1 MAKKQKG
8 RAIGIDL
15 GTTYSCVA
23 AWEKQ
28 NGRAEIIVNDQGNRT
43 TPSFVAFTDSHRFI
57 GDAAKNQAAANPSNT
72 IFGNMFDFFS
82 RKATKDAGI
91 IAGLNVIRIINEPTA
106 AALAYG
112 LQKRGNCSG
121 KRNVFIFDLGGGTFD
136 VSLVTIEGDN
146 IEVKATTGD
155 THLGGEDFDN
165 RMVSHLVQE
174 FKRKNGVDIT
184 GTPRALRRLR
194 NECEKAKRILSH
206 TNETTIEI
214 DALFQGVDFRFS
226 LTRACF
232 EELNRDLFEKCME
245 IAQKCLDDA
254 KMKKSKIHD
263 VVLVGGSSRIPK
275 VQSLLHNFF
284 EGKELCKS
292 INPDEAVAFGAA
304 VQAALLSE
312 DYSFVPPLVLVDVTP
327 LSLGIKVKGD
337 LMSVVIPRNTIIPA
351 KRSAVYFTPKDY
363 ISTVTINVYEGERTK
378 ASDNNLLGTFP
389 LSGLP
394 LVFKGHPFNVY
405 FELDFDGILKVRA
418 EDKTTGSKNGITI
431 TNEKG
436 RLSNAE
442 INRMVKEAALFKE
455 EDKKFKMMVKAKNA
469 LDDYIYKMEKA
480 MEDSDV
486 SSKVSPSKKQRIMA
500 AFSEGKALIQNE
512 HETEAC
518 VFENYLRRLQNICR
532 PILINKNVVITVPAY
547 FKTAEYI
554 TVYDNQCS
562 VDEQVYEGERM
573 NASDNNFLR
582 KATKDA
588 GIIAGLN
595 VIRIINEP
603 TAAALAYGLQ
613 KRAKCSGKRNV
624 FIVDL
629 GGGTFD
635 VSLVT
640 IEGDNI
646 EVKATAGDT
655 HLGGEDFHNRM
666 MSHLVQEFKR
676 KIRMDITRDPRSMR
690 RLRNECEKAKRI
702 LSHANETT
710 IEIDALFQ
718 GIDFRFSITRA
729 RFEELN
735 RDLFEKCMEI
745 SQKCL
750 DDANMAKSD
759 ELCKSINPD
768 EAVAYG
774 AAVQAALLSES
785 YSIVPNLVLVDVTPL
800 SLGISTQGDLMS
812 VVIPRNTVIPAS
824 ISAVYL
830 TTKDDQSSASIMV
843 YEGERT
849 KASENN
855 LLGKFKLLGLPLVP
869 QDHPINVKFKLDLNG
884 ILKVC
889 AEDETTGRKN
899 GITITNEKGRLSSA
913 EIKRMI
919 EEAVLFKEE
928 DMKFKKMVE
937 AKNTLDE
944 YIYCMEKAMKDL
956 DFSSKVI
963 MAALREGKRLLQSE
977 HETEA
982 SVFKNYLKK
991 LQNI

>member
-1 MAKKQKG
+1 MAKKHKG

-72 IFGNMFDFFS
+72 IFDAKRLIGRKYKDPTIENDLKLWPFKVVSGVDDKPMIMVNYKGKEKCLAAEEISSMILTKMKEIAEAYMDSSVNNAVITVPAYFNDS
-82 RKATKDAGI
+82 QRKATKDAGI

-112 LQKRGNCSG
+112 LQKKANCSG

-146 IEVKATTGD
+146 IEVKATAGD

-275 VQSLLHNFF
+275 VQSLLQNFF
-284 EGKELCKS
+284 LGKELCKS

-327 LSLGIKVKGD
+327 LMATKHKGHAIGIDLGTTYSCVAAWEEQNGRAEIIVNDQGNRTTPSFVAFTDSQRLIGD
-337 LMSVVIPRNTIIPA
+337 AAKNQATANPSNTIFDA
-351 KRSAVYFTPKDY
+351 KRLIGRTYKDPTIY
-363 ISTVTINVYEGERTK
+363 NDLKLWPFKVVSGVDDKPMIMVNYKGKEKFLAAEEISSMILTK
-378 ASDNNLLGTFP
+378 MKEIAEAYLESSVNN
-389 LSGLP
+389 
-394 LVFKGHPFNVY
+394 
-405 FELDFDGILKVRA
+405 
-418 EDKTTGSKNGITI
+418 
-431 TNEKG
+431 
-436 RLSNAE
+436 
-442 INRMVKEAALFKE
+442 
-455 EDKKFKMMVKAKNA
+455 
-469 LDDYIYKMEKA
+469 A
-480 MEDSDV
+480 M
-486 SSKVSPSKKQRIMA
+486 
-500 AFSEGKALIQNE
+500 
-512 HETEAC
+512 
-518 VFENYLRRLQNICR
+518 
-532 PILINKNVVITVPAY
+532 ITVPAY
-547 FKTAEYI
+547 FN
-554 TVYDNQCS
+554 DSQ
-562 VDEQVYEGERM
+562 
-573 NASDNNFLR
+573 R

-624 FIVDL
+624 FIFDL

-655 HLGGEDFHNRM
+655 HLGGEDFDNRM

-676 KIRMDITRDPRSMR
+676 KIRMDITRDPRAMR

-750 DDANMAKSD
+750 DDANIAKSD
-759 ELCKSINPD
+759 VHD
-768 EAVAYG
+768 V
-774 AAVQAALLSES
+774 
-785 YSIVPNLVLVDVTPL
+785 VLVGG
-800 SLGISTQGDLMS
+800 SSR
-812 VVIPRNTVIPAS
+812 IP
-824 ISAVYL
+824 
-830 TTKDDQSSASIMV
+830 
-843 YEGERT
+843 
-849 KASENN
+849 
-855 LLGKFKLLGLPLVP
+855 
-869 QDHPINVKFKLDLNG
+869 
-884 ILKVC
+884 KVQ
-889 AEDETTGRKN
+889 
-899 GITITNEKGRLSSA
+899 
-913 EIKRMI
+913 
-919 EEAVLFKEE
+919 
-928 DMKFKKMVE
+928 
-937 AKNTLDE
+937 
-944 YIYCMEKAMKDL
+944 
-956 DFSSKVI
+956 
-963 MAALREGKRLLQSE
+963 RLLQ
-977 HETEA
+977 
-982 SVFKNYLKK
+982 K
-991 LQNI
+991 LFEGKELH

>member
-1 MAKKQKG
+1 MAKKHKG

-72 IFGNMFDFFS
+72 IFDAKRLIGRKYKDPTIENDLKLWPFKVVSGVDDKPMIMVNYKGKEKCLAAEEISSMILTKMKEIAEAYMDSSVNNAVITVPAYFNDS
-82 RKATKDAGI
+82 QRKATKDAGI

-112 LQKRGNCSG
+112 LQKKANC
-121 KRNVFIFDLGGGTFD
+121 
-136 VSLVTIEGDN
+136 DN
-146 IEVKATTGD
+146 IEVKATAGD

-275 VQSLLHNFF
+275 VQSLLQNFF
-284 EGKELCKS
+284 LGKELCKS

-327 LSLGIKVKGD
+327 LSLGIQLKGD

-351 KRSAVYFTPKDY
+351 KRSAVYLTVKDY
-363 ISTVTINVYEGERTK
+363 QSYVTINVYEGERTK

-418 EDKTTGSKNGITI
+418 VDKTTGSKNGITI

-455 EDKKFKMMVKAKNA
+455 EDKKFKRMVKAKNA

-486 SSKVSPSKKQRIMA
+486 SSMVSPSKKQRIMA

-512 HETEAC
+512 HETEAS
-518 VFENYLRRLQNICR
+518 VFENYLRSLQNICR
-532 PILINKNVVITVPAY
+532 PILINKVISGVTDKPMIVVKGQEKRLSPEEISAMVLTKMHSRIY
-547 FKTAEYI
+547 H
-554 TVYDNQCS
+554 VYDSQCS

-573 NASDNNFLR
+573 NASDNNLLGVEILPN
-582 KATKDA
+582 DV
-588 GIIAGLN
+588 IAEQLKS
-595 VIRIINEP
+595 V
-603 TAAALAYGLQ
+603 
-613 KRAKCSGKRNV
+613 
-624 FIVDL
+624 
-629 GGGTFD
+629 
-635 VSLVT
+635 
-640 IEGDNI
+640 
-646 EVKATAGDT
+646 
-655 HLGGEDFHNRM
+655 
-666 MSHLVQEFKR
+666 
-676 KIRMDITRDPRSMR
+676 
-690 RLRNECEKAKRI
+690 
-702 LSHANETT
+702 LSYMH
-710 IEIDALFQ
+710 
-718 GIDFRFSITRA
+718 
-729 RFEELN
+729 
-735 RDLFEKCMEI
+735 
-745 SQKCL
+745 
-750 DDANMAKSD
+750 
-759 ELCKSINPD
+759 
-768 EAVAYG
+768 
-774 AAVQAALLSES
+774 
-785 YSIVPNLVLVDVTPL
+785 VDV
-800 SLGISTQGDLMS
+800 I
-812 VVIPRNTVIPAS
+812 
-824 ISAVYL
+824 
-830 TTKDDQSSASIMV
+830 
-843 YEGERT
+843 
-849 KASENN
+849 
-855 LLGKFKLLGLPLVP
+855 
-869 QDHPINVKFKLDLNG
+869 
-884 ILKVC
+884 
-889 AEDETTGRKN
+889 AE
-899 GITITNEKGRLSSA
+899 
-913 EIKRMI
+913 
-919 EEAVLFKEE
+919 
-928 DMKFKKMVE
+928 
-937 AKNTLDE
+937 
-944 YIYCMEKAMKDL
+944 
-956 DFSSKVI
+956 
-963 MAALREGKRLLQSE
+963 
-977 HETEA
+977 
-982 SVFKNYLKK
+982 
-991 LQNI
+991 